1 MGEASSVI
9 SFNPTGIISFNTK
22 NLNGPVAGS
31 FTYSINVMMA
41 MANYTMVSPISISYT
56 FNLKPCIVK
65 TIVPSWLNS
74 NANIAIGGAPSMLN
88 LPDFDLDPRCGY

>member
-1 MGEASSVI
+1 MTSSVI
-9 SFNPTGIISFNTK
+9 SFNPSAGTILFNTK

-31 FTYSINVMMA
+31 FTYAINVIMA
-41 MANYTMVSPISISYT
+41 MANYTMVTPISISYT

-65 TIVPSWLNS
+65 NILPSWLNT
-74 NANIAIGGAPSMLN
+74 NADIAIGGASSMVN